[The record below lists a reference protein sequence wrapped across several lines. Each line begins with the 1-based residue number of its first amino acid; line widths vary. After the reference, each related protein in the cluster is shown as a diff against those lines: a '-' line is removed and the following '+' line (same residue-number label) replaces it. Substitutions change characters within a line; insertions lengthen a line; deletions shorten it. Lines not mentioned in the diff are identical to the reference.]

1 MLNIFPSACYFF
13 FQFSKKTTLTWKN
26 FYQANLENCIN
37 KILAWSESQLKLSS
51 LVSCCADFT
60 RWWPIQVM
68 NHWRFG
74 FFEEKPE
81 DLNISCLALPP
92 LPWWPG
98 LAWTCLVCLK
108 AGPTLVAMA
117 LLIGQ
122 IKELTQYW
130 VSSTNQSKE
139 DLSCGQA
146 FKPPR
151 QAQANSQL
159 NQKYCN

>member
-1 MLNIFPSACYFF
+1 M
-13 FQFSKKTTLTWKN
+13 
-26 FYQANLENCIN
+26 ANLENYIN

-68 NHWRFG
+68 NHRRFG
-74 FFEEKPE
+74 FFEEKARGFE
-81 DLNISCLALPP
+81 HQLSCVASSALV
-92 LPWWPG
+92 
-98 LAWTCLVCLK
+98 AWTWLVCLK

-130 VSSTNQSKE
+130 VTSTNQSKE
-139 DLSCGQA
+139 DLSFGQA
-146 FKPPR
+146 FKHPR

-159 NQKYCN
+159 NQKTTTRYSKVALGGVVYILGIPVVHLV

>member
-13 FQFSKKTTLTWKN
+13 FQFSKKITLTWKN

-51 LVSCCADFT
+51 LVSWCADFT

-74 FFEEKPE
+74 FFEEKSE

-98 LAWTCLVCLK
+98 LDLPCVFESWPNTSCYGTSNWSNKRVNSVLSYL
-108 AGPTLVAMA
+108 
-117 LLIGQ
+117 
-122 IKELTQYW
+122 
-130 VSSTNQSKE
+130 NQSE
-139 DLSCGQA
+139 QRGLEFWAS
-146 FKPPR
+146 F
-151 QAQANSQL
+151 
-159 NQKYCN
+159 